1 VLDRLAWQISLM
13 RADLAKAARFAQE
26 GAAILDE
33 LAGVSFIAW

>member
-1 VLDRLAWQISLM
+1 M